1 MDKITYQLPSGER
14 LLFPYDLTKDAL
26 FITYQLKGGKIVE
39 ATLVSTVE
47 ERTAAYR
54 AWRDA

>member
-14 LLFPYDLTKDAL
+14 LQFPYDLTKDAL
-26 FITYQLKGGKIVE
+26 FITYQLKDGQIVE
-39 ATLVSTVE
+39 ATRVSTVE